1 MRPAETFTNAMNL
14 EQYRMDA
21 NHTAKRPTILAS
33 IGRRL
38 AARLIDCA
46 IAVLIFFIVKF
57 CAGALSAYV
66 PAVTPKAGFLS
77 AFFAAFAYFLLAD
90 ALPNGQSLGKRLL
103 SIAVVDRKTRKS
115 CTVSQA
121 LTRNSGALV
130 VIDWVWIF
138 MESRTRLGDMFAKT
152 IVVQTGN
159 LTSVRSLADI
169 YDNGRG

>member
-90 ALPNGQSLGKRLL
+90 ALPVQSTASVLRSTRRASAETVVWL
-103 SIAVVDRKTRKS
+103 SSTLY
-115 CTVSQA
+115 TVP
-121 LTRNSGALV
+121 
-130 VIDWVWIF
+130 
-138 MESRTRLGDMFAKT
+138 
-152 IVVQTGN
+152 
-159 LTSVRSLADI
+159 
-169 YDNGRG
+169 

>member
-1 MRPAETFTNAMNL
+1 
-14 EQYRMDA
+14 MDA
-21 NHTAKRPTILAS
+21 SNTAKRPTILAS

-46 IAVLIFFIVKF
+46 LAVLIFFVVKF
-57 CAGALSAYV
+57 AAGALSVYV
-66 PAVTPKAGFLS
+66 PAVTPKAGFLC

-103 SIAVVDRKTRKS
+103 SIATVDRKTRKG
-115 CTVSQA
+115 CNLSQSF
-121 LTRNSGALV
+121 TRNSGALV

-152 IVVQTGN
+152 IVIQTGN
-159 LTSVRSLADI
+159 LTTVRGLADI
-169 YDNGRG
+169 YDDGQCGAVRIKG